1 LTSPRERDIR
11 SIKMAART
19 KRRRGKHPNWGGR
32 RPGAGRK
39 PKGDK
44 AMVSHAQRAKVRPG
58 AAVRIR
64 WQLARQV
71 AIAEVRPA
79 LAAALREG
87 GETEGFRVARSSSR
101 GRVVDLS
108 VVARNAERLAR
119 GMQGLAIR
127 FARALN
133 RGSGR
138 KGRVFADRY
147 EVRAE

>member
-1 LTSPRERDIR
+1 
-11 SIKMAART
+11 
-19 KRRRGKHPNWGGR
+19 
-32 RPGAGRK
+32 
-39 PKGDK
+39 
-44 AMVSHAQRAKVRPG
+44 MVSHARRAKIRPG
-58 AAVRIR
+58 APVRIR
-64 WQLARQV
+64 WQLAAQIPV
-71 AIAEVRPA
+71 AEVRPA
-79 LAAALREG
+79 LAAAVREG
-87 GETEGFRVARSSSR
+87 GDAEGFRVARSSSR

-147 EVRAE
+147 EVRTE